1 MDKPQIISH
10 IEKSLDFTLFDCK
23 WIPRSARFV
32 VLGSYPRG
40 TGALLVYEVSHR
52 DVTKIQ
58 DRETASSLKCGT
70 FGASSLQVPCF
81 CIWKLRHLIYIHV
94 QTFSIESIIYIGYNT
109 LTLA

>member
-40 TGALLVYEVSHR
+40 TGALLVYEISHR
-52 DVTKIQ
+52 EVTKIQ
-58 DRETASSLKCGT
+58 DRETTSSLKCGT
-70 FGASSLQVPCF
+70 FGASSLQVRQ
-81 CIWKLRHLIYIHV
+81 KDLIFTAGLPYFV
-94 QTFSIESIIYIGYNT
+94 DLSFE
-109 LTLA
+109 L